1 MRMRKQKDV
10 ESPNKT
16 APVNGNGN
24 GTGHHGVPPA
34 PPEIDLPVE
43 VEVVKLDTS
52 QLNSAGHLY
61 QRPVDVW
68 YVERLV
74 ENFSWTKFGT
84 PFVNMRPDGSYW
96 VVDGQHRIDALRQK
110 FGDREWWFYLTRVAG
125 TKEEAEIFAA
135 VNDGHGRPKPAV
147 LFQGRLT
154 RREPTAVEIERI
166 VQEEGMSLNLLNPK
180 ESEFEIASVSAL
192 DTIYKRGPE
201 ALRAV
206 LRFVRRTWGGQED
219 FASSAVLTGVA
230 KFFEHYGEHK
240 AFDADRISAVIAEHC
255 TVAESVRRAKFM
267 AGDENLHRY
276 VAFAAT
282 LRTCY
287 NNEVPARER
296 IYRKEGGRKRKS
308 S

>member
-1 MRMRKQKDV
+1 MRK
-10 ESPNKT
+10 EKT
-16 APVNGNGN
+16 EAATKPEARNGNGN
-24 GTGHHGVPPA
+24 GNGSHVVPPA
-34 PPEIDLPVE
+34 RPAIDLPVE
-43 VEVVKLDTS
+43 VEVVKLDTGL
-52 QLNSAGHLY
+52 LNSAGHLY

-68 YVERLV
+68 YVDRLV
-74 ENFSWTKFGT
+74 ETFSWTKFGT
-84 PFVNMRPDGSYW
+84 PFVNQRPDGSYW

-110 FGDREWWFYLTRVAG
+110 FGNMEWWFYLTHVEG
-125 TKEEAEIFAA
+125 PKEEAEIFAA

-166 VQEEGMSLNLLNPK
+166 VMEEGMSLNLLNPK

-201 ALRAV
+201 ALREV
-206 LRFVRRTWGGQED
+206 LRFVRQTWGGQED

-240 AFDADRISAVIAEHC
+240 AFDAAKIGTVVADHC
-255 TVAESVRRAKFM
+255 TVAEALRRAKFM

-282 LRTCY
+282 LRSCY
-287 NNEVPARER
+287 NNEVPAKER
-296 IYRKEGGRKRKS
+296 IYRKENARKRKQ
-308 S
+308 